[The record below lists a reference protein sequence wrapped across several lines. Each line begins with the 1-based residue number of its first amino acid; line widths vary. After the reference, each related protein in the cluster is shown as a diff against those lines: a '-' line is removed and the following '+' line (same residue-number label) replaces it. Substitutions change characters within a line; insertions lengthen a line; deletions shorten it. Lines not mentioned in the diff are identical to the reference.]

1 VRQCTGGGDIRIDR
15 RLQRLQGGETL
26 LFTQL
31 VVENHRQTP
40 VIQITGKIQKMN
52 FQVGF
57 AITWTV
63 GRTPILATPGQACR
77 RSRR

>member
-1 VRQCTGGGDIRIDR
+1 MDTCHLGTGGGNIRIDR

-40 VIQITGKIQKMN
+40 VIQIAGKI
-52 FQVGF
+52 
-57 AITWTV
+57 
-63 GRTPILATPGQACR
+63 
-77 RSRR
+77 